1 MLLEAAAHRAGP
13 LWDLASPKCAPRAA
27 ASPWGQ
33 LAANGKVQG
42 SAPCLRQSAHRSA
55 AQAPSTGEHP
65 AAEGPLGLPD
75 PLGGCEGPGEKGTGA
90 QASATGPGQ
99 KATFHCDQSP
109 NLPVSLVPTC
119 RGADHQTEGESVA
132 F

>member
-1 MLLEAAAHRAGP
+1 M
-13 LWDLASPKCAPRAA
+13 
-27 ASPWGQ
+27 
-33 LAANGKVQG
+33 
-42 SAPCLRQSAHRSA
+42 SA

-99 KATFHCDQSP
+99 KATFHCDSEP
-109 NLPVSLVPTC
+109 EPARVP
-119 RGADHQTEGESVA
+119 RPHVQGADHQTEGQSVA